1 MECFQSQRFTG
12 KKVKV
17 RKNSVILDIL
27 PAMLGILGLG
37 SNYNEED
44 IWMLYENTH
53 FSVYG
58 PNVITGLK
66 PQANICIHPLLLS
79 STASHP
85 DPEFLFSMS
94 SLFT

>member
-1 MECFQSQRFTG
+1 MFSITTFHQ

-27 PAMLGILGLG
+27 PAMLDILGLG

-79 STASHP
+79 PTAPHP
-85 DPEFLFSMS
+85 DPELLLFMSFLF
-94 SLFT
+94 T